1 MSSLLYRNPHKNSI
15 SNYVDV
21 RRRELDI
28 HSSNYEN
35 FLLLV
40 AFNAEMTDPNLQEFC
55 NLYSLENLIKNP
67 TCFKN

>member
-1 MSSLLYRNPHKNSI
+1 MASFLYRNPYKNSI
-15 SNYVDV
+15 SNSF
-21 RRRELDI
+21 DI

-40 AFNAEMTDPNLQEFC
+40 TFNAEMTNPNLQEFC
-55 NLYSLENLIKNP
+55 NLYSLENLIKKP